1 MLKRAPWQL
10 DRQYLLFE
18 WKCIKNAKI
27 MNTSIY
33 IDFIYMYL
41 PIKGSLKAVASWHVV
56 LVPVIWFSNSKIKP
70 FESTKMEQKTNTVFM
85 LEIMLKNRHTFTIGY
100 VLYDVN
106 ESFHMNDSFMSDD
119 RWLFTI
125 ISWSNQGKQR
135 NKLLSKY
142 YFKKWQERQWG

>member
-18 WKCIKNAKI
+18 WKCIKNVKI
-27 MNTSIY
+27 MNMSIY

-106 ESFHMNDSFMSDD
+106 ESFDMNDSFMS
-119 RWLFTI
+119 RWQMI
-125 ISWSNQGKQR
+125 IYHN
-135 NKLLSKY
+135 
-142 YFKKWQERQWG
+142 FVV